1 MAATHTADIPIQ
13 GSIESTFRQ
22 AAAAG
27 LCADADFATD
37 QATTLANIATRNA
50 ALHVSQQG
58 LLQKLYHAVKV
69 GFAVLG
75 ATTMISDLATI
86 YTACEGTWAAGFEV

>member
-1 MAATHTADIPIQ
+1 MATHTADIPIQ
-13 GSIESTFRQ
+13 GSIESTLRQ
-22 AAAAG
+22 AEAADMI
-27 LCADADFATD
+27 ADADFATD

-50 ALHVSQQG
+50 AIHVSQVP
-58 LLQKLYHAVKV
+58 LLEKLYHAVKV

-86 YTACEGTWAAGFEV
+86 YAACEGTWAVGFEV